1 MAIAPTDQKQEKAIA
16 YRPEIDGLR
25 AVAIIAV
32 MLYHLNPDW
41 LPGGFVGV
49 DVFFVISGFLIS
61 SIILHETDLGIFSFR
76 RFYSRR
82 IKRLFPAMATV
93 LLAVLVCQA
102 VVQPFNYDIARRTGI
117 WVLGLAG
124 NIYIW
129 MTTGDYFAPTTENP
143 LLHTWS
149 LGVEEQF
156 YLSFPLILF
165 VLSRFNRRRIL
176 PIIAALAAVSF
187 LWCIV
192 TTSSKPTDSFYLL
205 PSRAWELLIGCTLAV
220 AVADHRALFDRF
232 PYKKAVAAFGI
243 SCLGIS
249 LFLINS
255 GSDFPGWKALF
266 PTLGGALL
274 IAFVGKDASYISRLL
289 RSQSMVHVGKISY
302 SLYLWHWPVTLIF
315 KEMSESPLVPAYVPG
330 WVTPLA
336 IVIVS
341 FALAEAS
348 YRWVE
353 SPLRLYQF
361 TPVLSFAVA
370 MLLLL
375 GMGGLKQKHLMGRF
389 ESVDTSLFAPIT
401 DRGPLYQP
409 SKKGVTYKSRHVRT
423 IVRESS
429 DQGNVGTTR
438 KYGGGSLDVMVVG
451 DSHALRMAFIVDEW
465 LRTRNLTGKFFCDD
479 NLKPSFLDMEL
490 GNNTRW
496 SPDQEDL
503 VVAARKAF
511 DFEHPKLV
519 VWVSRNDRRKYE
531 DFAPALR
538 RILETT
544 PCIFVQQPPVLNIGD
559 GLCTID
565 QFGYYKIKLGLDL
578 NKLNIVE
585 KRSVTLKR
593 KSFDMG
599 LLAEFGANN
608 RFIYVETT
616 TAFLQPDGKIRWWD
630 GVSKINYI
638 DDDHLSEYG
647 AELLKPRLL
656 LALDQA
662 IEYGRKVR

>member
-1 MAIAPTDQKQEKAIA
+1 
-16 YRPEIDGLR
+16 
-25 AVAIIAV
+25 
-32 MLYHLNPDW
+32 
-41 LPGGFVGV
+41 
-49 DVFFVISGFLIS
+49 
-61 SIILHETDLGIFSFR
+61 
-76 RFYSRR
+76 
-82 IKRLFPAMATV
+82 MATV

-129 MTTGDYFAPTTENP
+129 MTTGDYFSPTTENP

-165 VLSRFNRRRIL
+165 VLSRLNRRRIL

-192 TTSSKPTDSFYLL
+192 TTSSKPTDGFYLL
-205 PSRAWELLIGCTLAV
+205 PSRAWELMIGCTLAV

-255 GSDFPGWKALF
+255 GSDFPGWKALL

-274 IAFVGKDASYISRLL
+274 IAFVGKDASYISRFL
-289 RSQSMVHVGKISY
+289 RSQSMVRVGKISY

-315 KEMSESPLVPAYVPG
+315 KEMSESPLVPAYIPG

-336 IVIVS
+336 IVTVS

-389 ESVDTSLFAPIT
+389 ETIDTSLFAPIT
-401 DRGPLYQP
+401 ERGWLYQP
-409 SKKGVTYKSRHVRT
+409 SKKEVPYKYRHLRN

-429 DQGNVGTTR
+429 TEGSVGTTR
-438 KYGGGSLDVMVVG
+438 EYGGGSLDVMLVG
-451 DSHALRMAFIVDEW
+451 DSHAVRMAFLVDEL
-465 LRTRNLTGKFFCDD
+465 LRTRSLTGKFFCND
-479 NLKPSFLDMEL
+479 NQIASSFIL
-490 GNNTRW
+490 G
-496 SPDQEDL
+496 S
-503 VVAARKAF
+503 
-511 DFEHPKLV
+511 
-519 VWVSRNDRRKYE
+519 SG
-531 DFAPALR
+531 
-538 RILETT
+538 
-544 PCIFVQQPPVLNIGD
+544 IF
-559 GLCTID
+559 
-565 QFGYYKIKLGLDL
+565 
-578 NKLNIVE
+578 
-585 KRSVTLKR
+585 
-593 KSFDMG
+593 
-599 LLAEFGANN
+599 
-608 RFIYVETT
+608 
-616 TAFLQPDGKIRWWD
+616 W
-630 GVSKINYI
+630 
-638 DDDHLSEYG
+638 
-647 AELLKPRLL
+647 
-656 LALDQA
+656 
-662 IEYGRKVR
+662 